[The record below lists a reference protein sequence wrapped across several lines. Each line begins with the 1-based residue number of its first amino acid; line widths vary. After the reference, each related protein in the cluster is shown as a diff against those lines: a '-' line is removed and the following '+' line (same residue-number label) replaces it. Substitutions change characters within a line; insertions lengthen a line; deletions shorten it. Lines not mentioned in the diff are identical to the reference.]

1 MHSTF
6 NTQRKKHLSDYTD
19 VAAYVVLVLDMY
31 LDLHENAYELGEDL
45 TKIVIFEHFHG
56 EEEAEYWDCTEKL
69 LSTKKYNKLK
79 NELKLKAHSDWP
91 MLNLYDRAL
100 YFYHKLKDQNIELT
114 KDHILKIGQYTH

>member
-1 MHSTF
+1 MQASSF
-6 NTQRKKHLSDYTD
+6 GNYIAEEAFKNSFVQQSQ
-19 VAAYVVLVLDMY
+19 
-31 LDLHENAYELGEDL
+31 
-45 TKIVIFEHFHG
+45 
-56 EEEAEYWDCTEKL
+56 EEAEYWDCTEKL

-91 MLNLYDRAL
+91 MLNLYDKAL